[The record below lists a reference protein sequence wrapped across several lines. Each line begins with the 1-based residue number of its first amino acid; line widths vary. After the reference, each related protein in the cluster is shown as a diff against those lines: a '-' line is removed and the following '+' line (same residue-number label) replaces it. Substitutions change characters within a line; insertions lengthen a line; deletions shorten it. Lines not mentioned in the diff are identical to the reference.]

1 MPVDPKADMLKLLC
15 HPFIILVVTEAP
27 PMFPCWT
34 SFVTV
39 TKFLCWTS
47 FVTVKKSGFVTF
59 VAYIKY

>member
-1 MPVDPKADMLKLLC
+1 MLAIDMPVDPKADMLKLLC

-39 TKFLCWTS
+39 
-47 FVTVKKSGFVTF
+47 KKSGFVTF